1 MIRYRVKLTP
11 DDNGTLLV
19 TSPDFP
25 DVTTFGETREEAL
38 QHAVGAFREMIAGR
52 IHYKK
57 PIPEPSKIRAKEDF
71 IILPLQT
78 EMKIRLYQSLNDSGM
93 KKSELARKLNLHRQ
107 EIDRLLDSNQSTS
120 IGKLESAF
128 AALGKQ
134 LKIEVADA
142 D

>member
-1 MIRYRVKLTP
+1 MISYRVKLTL
-11 DDNGTLLV
+11 DDNGTFLV

-25 DVTTFGETREEAL
+25 DVTTFGNTREEAL
-38 QHAVGAFREMIAGR
+38 HHAVGAFREVIAGR
-52 IHYKK
+52 IHYKE
-57 PIPEPSKIRAKEDF
+57 PIPEPSKIRGKDDF
-71 IILPLQT
+71 ITLPLQT
-78 EMKIRLYQSLNDSGM
+78 EVKVRLYQSLNDSGM

>member
-11 DDNGTLLV
+11 DDNGTFLV

-25 DVTTFGETREEAL
+25 DVITFGKTREEAL
-38 QHAVGAFREMIAGR
+38 HHAVGAFREVIAGR
-52 IHYKK
+52 IHYKE
-57 PIPEPSKIRAKEDF
+57 PIPEPSKIRSKDNF
-71 IILPLQT
+71 ITLPLQT
-78 EMKIRLYQSLNDSGM
+78 EVKVRLYQSLNDSGM

>member
-11 DDNGTLLV
+11 DDNGTFLV

-38 QHAVGAFREMIAGR
+38 HHAVGAFREMIAGR
-52 IHYKK
+52 IHYKE
-57 PIPEPSKIRAKEDF
+57 PIPEPSKIRANDDF
-71 IILPLQT
+71 ITLPLQT
-78 EMKIRLYQSLNDSGM
+78 EMKVRLYQSLNDSGM

-107 EIDRLLDSNQSTS
+107 EIDRLLDFNQSTS
-120 IGKLESAF
+120 IGKIESAF